1 MPHSAWLHSATNPS
15 NVIYMRER
23 FVERIAGVRIDLGKL
38 SLTEMIKLE
47 KVCQLVFM
55 EAHTDLVIVRDVRE
69 RRFPGG
75 QEYETTRE
83 TEPPPEAS

>member
-1 MPHSAWLHSATNPS
+1 MEMPPD

-23 FVERIAGVRIDLGKL
+23 YVERINGIKMDLGKL
-38 SLTEMIKLE
+38 SLSELQLLE
-47 KVCQLVFM
+47 EQCKWRFM

-75 QEYETTRE
+75 PEDETTHE
-83 TEPPPEAS
+83 TETPPEAS